1 MMLSWSAPQE
11 EDFSTMS
18 MMNERFSSI
27 RDGKIFYGMNSCNG
41 LFCFDFKLNDGKRE
55 FYIYNLTT
63 GKYRFIPLPETINE
77 PNLVRTMNLAFD
89 SEKSGDY
96 DVVCLWLSVPE
107 NQLRFSV
114 YSSGSGN
121 WRQSNEY
128 YDCDEYGGADLCF
141 YYGVFWNGAVHWVS
155 QTGPFLCFE
164 VGNCSF
170 RQMPTPPIPEEQWHR
185 NIEYFGECGGH
196 LHLIHHNDN
205 QSTEFDILELEVNY
219 SGWFVKYHVNLEFL
233 PNLHPVMVNQETNPP
248 EEYAYTN
255 VFSMICFH
263 DDEKDKARLLLS
275 IPGKIILY
283 DMNDGV
289 IEELADVKP
298 ASFRLFIDGA
308 RYDGFEFT
316 NMLRLWLVFEFLFSV
331 SFQSKG
337 HV

>member
-27 RDGKIFYGMNSCNG
+27 RDGKIFY
-41 LFCFDFKLNDGKRE
+41 
-55 FYIYNLTT
+55 
-63 GKYRFIPLPETINE
+63 
-77 PNLVRTMNLAFD
+77 
-89 SEKSGDY
+89 
-96 DVVCLWLSVPE
+96 
-107 NQLRFSV
+107 
-114 YSSGSGN
+114 GSGN